1 MQKYNVNIPGWM
13 HEKELKILSTLAG
26 YVPDNGSILEIG
38 CFLGSSTTALYR
50 GKHSSVTMDVV
61 DNFRIDNEPLLVNI
75 EFEKLQ
81 LALGDRT
88 MYDSAREIAKT
99 TGWHDAFRFCIGE
112 EMYDNINVHPTSSKD
127 FEKVK
132 HYDLTFIDASHTL
145 IDVTHDIEKYN
156 SGTGLLLGDDFHSF
170 FNGVVVALN
179 QTRKHRTLIV
189 FEGTKLWAIVPKK
202 GYWRDVFKNNNL
214 LFLD

>member
-1 MQKYNVNIPGWM
+1 MQKYNLNIPGWM
-13 HEKELKILSTLAG
+13 HEKELMILSTLAG

-50 GKHSSVTMDVV
+50 GKNSSVSMDVV
-61 DNFRIDNEPLLVNI
+61 DNFRIDARPSIINV
-75 EFEKLQ
+75 EFEKLYF
-81 LALGDRT
+81 APCDPT
-88 MYDSAREIAKT
+88 MYANAREIAKA

-112 EMYDNINVHPTSSKD
+112 EMYDNINVYPTSSKD

-132 HYDLTFIDASHTL
+132 QYDLTFIDASHTL
-145 IDVTHDIEKYN
+145 LDVIHDIKKYE
-156 SGTGLLLGDDFHSF
+156 SDTGLLLGDDFHTS

-179 QTRKHRTLIV
+179 QTRQNKTLIV
-189 FEGTKLWAIVPKK
+189 FENTKLWALVPKR

>member
-1 MQKYNVNIPGWM
+1 MQKYNLNIPGWM
-13 HEKELKILSTLAG
+13 HKKELIILSTLAG

-50 GKHSSVTMDVV
+50 GKNSSVSMDIV
-61 DNFRIDNEPLLVNI
+61 DNFRIGPSQSLLNI
-75 EFEKLQ
+75 EFENLRF
-81 LALGDRT
+81 APCDPI
-88 MYDSAREIAKT
+88 MYADAREIAKA

-112 EMYDNINVHPTSSKD
+112 EMYANINVHPTSSKD

-145 IDVTHDIEKYN
+145 LDVKHDIEKYE
-156 SGTGLLLGDDFHSF
+156 SDTGLLLGDDFHPW
-170 FNGVVVALN
+170 FNGVAVALN
-179 QTRKHRTLIV
+179 QTKKNRTLIV
-189 FEGTKLWAIVPKK
+189 FENTKLWALIPNT

-214 LFLD
+214 LFLE